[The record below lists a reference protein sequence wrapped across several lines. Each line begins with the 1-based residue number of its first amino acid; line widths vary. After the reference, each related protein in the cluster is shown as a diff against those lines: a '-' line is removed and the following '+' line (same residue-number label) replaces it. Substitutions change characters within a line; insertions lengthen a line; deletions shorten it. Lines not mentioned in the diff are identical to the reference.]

1 MRGEFGM
8 IILKSIE
15 SILTIIIL
23 IMTGYVFTHA
33 GWFNEGTG
41 NTFSKVVMNI
51 SLPCYMFYNI
61 TSTFEKAQLESLG
74 KNLVVPFVSI
84 GISYLLS
91 ILASNVIKVDR
102 SRKGV
107 FRSMFFASNTMF
119 IGLPVNLAL
128 FGEKCVPY
136 VLLYYLANTTF
147 YWTVGAYEVS
157 RDNPRNKTFSLWNA
171 TTLKRI
177 FNPAVIGFGT
187 GVLVVLSGIGM
198 PSFVTDSCK
207 YIGNLT
213 TPLAMFFTGIVL
225 YSVKLREIKFDKDV
239 ITLILARAL
248 ICPGLML
255 LLLKWIPVPRLMGM
269 VFVIQAA
276 MPAITSTGV
285 VAREYG
291 SDYQFAAVMTAV
303 TTAASLVIIPA
314 YMFFMSQ

>member
-1 MRGEFGM
+1 M
-8 IILKSIE
+8 IFLKSIE
-15 SILTIIIL
+15 SVLTIIIL
-23 IMTGYVFTHA
+23 IMTAYVLTHA
-33 GWFNEGTG
+33 GWFNETTG
-41 NTFSKVVMNI
+41 KTFSKLVMNI

-61 TSTFEKAQLESLG
+61 TSTFDQKQFESLS
-74 KNLVVPFVSI
+74 KNLVVPVVSI

-91 ILASNVIKVDR
+91 IAVSNLIKVAR

-136 VLLYYLANTTF
+136 VLLYYLANTSF
-147 YWTVGAYEVS
+147 YWTIGAYEVS
-157 RDNPRNKTFSLWNA
+157 RDNPDNTQVSLFNRKTLI
-171 TTLKRI
+171 RI
-177 FNPAVIGFGT
+177 FNPAVLGFTT
-187 GVLVVLSGIGM
+187 GVIFVLTGLKL
-198 PSFVTDSCK
+198 PSFLLDSCK

-225 YSVKLREIKFDKDV
+225 YSIKLKEIKFDKDV
-239 ITLILARAL
+239 ITLILARAV
-248 ICPGLML
+248 ICPGLVL
-255 LLLKWIPVPRLMGM
+255 LLLQIFTVPKLMGM
-269 VFVIQAA
+269 VFVIQSA

-303 TTAASLVIIPA
+303 TTAASLIVIPV
-314 YMFFMSQ
+314 YMVLMSA

>member
-1 MRGEFGM
+1 M
-8 IILKSIE
+8 IVWKSIE

-23 IMTGYVFTHA
+23 IAVGYVFTHA
-33 GWFNEGTG
+33 GWFNESTSKL
-41 NTFSKVVMNI
+41 FSRVVMNI
-51 SLPCYMFYNI
+51 SLPCYMFFNI
-61 TSTFEKAQLESLG
+61 TTTFDRAQLESLS
-74 KNLVVPFVSI
+74 KNLIVPFVSI
-84 GISYLLS
+84 GSSYLLS
-91 ILASNVIKVDR
+91 IVVSNVIKVDR

-128 FGEKCVPY
+128 FGEASIPF

-157 RDNPRNKTFSLWNA
+157 MDNPLSKRISIMNINTVR
-171 TTLKRI
+171 RI
-177 FNPAVIGFGT
+177 FNPAVIGFLT
-187 GVLVVLSGIGM
+187 GVLVVLSGLRM
-198 PSFVTDSCK
+198 PAFISDSSK

-213 TPLAMFFTGIVL
+213 TPLAMIFTGIVL

-239 ITLILARAL
+239 ITLLLARAL
-248 ICPGLML
+248 ICPLLML
-255 LLLKWIPVPRLMGM
+255 LLLQFFPVPKLMGM

-303 TTAASLVIIPA
+303 TTAASLVIIPV
-314 YMFFMSQ
+314 YMVLIA

>member
-1 MRGEFGM
+1 M

-23 IMTGYVFTHA
+23 IAIGYIFTHA
-33 GWFNEGTG
+33 GWFNESTSKL
-41 NTFSKVVMNI
+41 FSRIVMNI
-51 SLPCYMFYNI
+51 SLPCYMFFNI
-61 TSTFEKAQLESLG
+61 TTTFDRAQLESLSR
-74 KNLVVPFVSI
+74 NLIVPFVSI

-91 ILASNVIKVDR
+91 IVVSNVIKVDR

-128 FGEKCVPY
+128 FGEASVPF

-147 YWTVGAYEVS
+147 YWTVGAYEV
-157 RDNPRNKTFSLWNA
+157 RMDNPLNKHMPILNFS
-171 TTLKRI
+171 TVKRI
-177 FNPAVIGFGT
+177 FNPAVIGFSA
-187 GVLVVLSGIGM
+187 GVAVVLTGLNM
-198 PSFVTDSCK
+198 PAFISDSSK

-239 ITLILARAL
+239 ITLLLARAL
-248 ICPGLML
+248 ICPFLVL
-255 LLLKWIPVPRLMGM
+255 LLLHFFPVPKLMGM

-285 VAREYG
+285 VAREFG
-291 SDYQFAAVMTAV
+291 SDYKFASVMTVV
-303 TTAASLVIIPA
+303 TTAASLVIIPV
-314 YMFFMSQ
+314 YMYFMA